1 MKPVI
6 TAFECSP
13 DEGQGLA
20 RDMRVRWALEE
31 VGQDYD
37 AELLSFEE
45 MKQPGY
51 LARQPFGQIPAYRER
66 DLDLFESGAIV
77 LHLAETRPGLLPAEP
92 DARARA
98 IMWMFAAVATMEQ
111 PAVNLEEWEF
121 FEQDKPWGAARGAE
135 VKKRLLDR
143 LERLSARLGD
153 SDWLDGDFSAGDLM
167 MVEVL
172 LRIEGSEVLKG
183 FPNLVAYTDRAR
195 DRPAFKRAFA
205 AQKAVFEESS
215 SRD

>member
-1 MKPVI
+1 MKPII

-31 VGQDYD
+31 VGEDYD
-37 AELLSFEE
+37 VELLSFDE
-45 MKQPGY
+45 MKQPDY
-51 LARQPFGQIPAYRER
+51 LAWHPFGQIPAYRES
-66 DLDLFESGAIV
+66 DLTLFESSAIV
-77 LHLAETRPGLLPAEP
+77 LHLAQTRPGLLPADP

-121 FEQDKPWGAARGAE
+121 FEQDKPWGAARGPE
-135 VKKRLLDR
+135 VKKRLQDR
-143 LERLSARLGD
+143 LQRLSVRLGD
-153 SDWLDGDFSAGDLM
+153 SDWLDGGFSAGDLM

-172 LRIEGSEVLKG
+172 LRVPDALAA
-183 FPNLVAYTDRAR
+183 FPNLVAYTQRAR
-195 DRPAFKRAFA
+195 HRPAFKRAFA

-215 SRD
+215 ASG